1 MKRQS
6 RRWGNEGGEGL
17 LKIIT
22 GLKNE
27 ELARALTHQDQFF
40 QKKQSRQF
48 NGALRIALR
57 KANAALLHVGV
68 QHGRLVNYSPSSIVR
83 GKMVKIFA

>member
-6 RRWGNEGGEGL
+6 RRWGKEGGEGM

-22 GLKNE
+22 GLKNG
-27 ELARALTHQDQFF
+27 ELARALSEQDQSF

-48 NGALRIALR
+48 NGAVRIALR
-57 KANAALLHVGV
+57 KANAALLHIGV
-68 QHGRLVNYSPSSIVR
+68 QHGRLANYSPSSSAM